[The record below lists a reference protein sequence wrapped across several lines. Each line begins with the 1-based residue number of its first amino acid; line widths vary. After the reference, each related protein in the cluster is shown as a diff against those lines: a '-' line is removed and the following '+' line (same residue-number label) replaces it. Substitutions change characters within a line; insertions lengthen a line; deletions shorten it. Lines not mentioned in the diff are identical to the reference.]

1 MMRGAERRA
10 YRIWV
15 VVVAL
20 MAALAL
26 RACSVTV
33 ESGLEGH
40 YTSTDE
46 YASATPTPEAKQ

>member
-10 YRIWV
+10 YSISV
-15 VVVAL
+15 VVVAVA
-20 MAALAL
+20 AALVL

-40 YTSTDE
+40 YTSTDQ
-46 YASATPTPEAKQ
+46 YASATPTPEARQ